1 MRLLLPDKHELLAYS
16 ERALA
21 AADGVLSRVD
31 DAACQREVPAYGGRL
46 MTIGAVVADNLEST

>member
-1 MRLLLPDKHELLAYS
+1 MEPDAAMRLLLPDKHELLAYS

-31 DAACQREVPAYGGRL
+31 DAACQREVPAYGGR
-46 MTIGAVVADNLEST
+46 